1 MLNLFNRINI
11 KFDDENGF
19 VIINTINME
28 LPVTMT
34 IEDSLKDKD
43 IVKLL
48 KSIDI
53 FKMGVYCSQC
63 QSSSITKIND
73 NSITGKIKLIEIKN
87 DGFIRYKNNSNG
99 MIEKDHVNHV
109 INSRVLDNFSKN
121 DIFKMGLMTGL
132 FTKV

>member
-11 KFDDENGF
+11 KFDDANGF
-19 VIINTINME
+19 VIIHTINME
-28 LPVTMT
+28 LPVAMT

-43 IVKLL
+43 IVKSL

-63 QSSSITKIND
+63 KNSSITRIND
-73 NSITGKIKLIEIKN
+73 NSITGNIRLIEIKSN
-87 DGFIRYKNNSNG
+87 GFINYKISSSG
-99 MIEKDHVNHV
+99 VVEKEHINHV
-109 INSRVLDNFSKN
+109 INSRLLDDFSKN

-132 FTKV
+132 FTKA